1 MQNVTLDI
9 RGASVRV
16 MSYGDGAP
24 MVLVHGLA
32 GSTAWWVRNVN
43 VLSRHRA
50 VYLIDLPGFGSMHR
64 YAEQFSV
71 AGSAEWLAG
80 VLSALNLSRPA
91 LVGHSMGGL
100 IAAMFAA
107 RYPDRVEKLI
117 LAAPAIALLHK
128 SVLRYLVPLMR
139 QVAYVQ
145 PGFLPTLVRD
155 AARAGLLTLLRAS
168 RELLTID
175 IKQELANIATPSL
188 LIFGEH
194 DRLVP
199 VSLATKLQSEIP
211 GSCLSVLP
219 RAGHIVMYD
228 QPDLFNKAV
237 IGFLSDLA
245 ATNSATNSAGR

>member
-1 MQNVTLDI
+1 
-9 RGASVRV
+9 
-16 MSYGDGAP
+16 
-24 MVLVHGLA
+24 
-32 GSTAWWVRNVN
+32 
-43 VLSRHRA
+43 
-50 VYLIDLPGFGSMHR
+50 
-64 YAEQFSV
+64 
-71 AGSAEWLAG
+71 
-80 VLSALNLSRPA
+80 
-91 LVGHSMGGL
+91 
-100 IAAMFAA
+100 
-107 RYPDRVEKLI
+107 
-117 LAAPAIALLHK
+117 
-128 SVLRYLVPLMR
+128 MR

-245 ATNSATNSAGR
+245 ATNSAGR